1 MLHDESLSSYSDIIT
16 FTQEEKE
23 LVEIVFERIGA
34 ISSVSYERLNNKLL
48 DLERVAKSISKYPS
62 IKASSILAGKKRDA
76 KSLVSSLCD
85 ANTDSMLLS
94 LPAKTILGKAYLVAK
109 FHTFVAFAKV
119 GEKLEI
125 EEEFLERLK
134 KAIFD
139 IMFTIMAEDVYVS
152 LLSSEGIVVEV
163 KEEIAFALTD
173 LWESRLDKNA
183 TQFSSILT
191 AIWQARAN
199 IAPVFGTMM
208 GTSEFFSFSSHV
220 GLKWAHVISK
230 KLVIK
235 EVMWALEEFLFG
247 ISYEEI
253 IFIREKLEKE
263 NIKAVSRDE
272 VFNMLGRY
280 DNYKASDARS
290 FYASYARRRNNAEAR
305 KRLGVIGPKNILEDH
320 CVRSM
325 FEDASFLKT

>member
-1 MLHDESLSSYSDIIT
+1 VLNDENLSSYSDIIT
-16 FTQEEKE
+16 FTQEEKT
-23 LVEIVFERIGA
+23 LVEVVFSKIKT
-34 ISSVSYERLNNKLL
+34 ISIVSYERLNNKLL

-62 IKASSILAGKKRDA
+62 IKASSILAGNVRDA

-85 ANTDSMLLS
+85 AKTDSMLLS
-94 LPAKTILGKAYLVAK
+94 LPTKTILGKAYLVAK

-125 EEEFLERLK
+125 EGELLERLK

-152 LLSSEGIVVEV
+152 LLSYEKMTTEV
-163 KEEIAFALTD
+163 KEDIALALTD

-183 TQFSSILT
+183 AQFSSILV
-191 AIWQARAN
+191 AIWQARAK

-208 GTSEFFSFSSHV
+208 GTSEFFSFSNHI
-220 GLKWAHVISK
+220 GLKWAHIISK
-230 KLVIK
+230 KLVVK

-272 VFNMLGRY
+272 VFNMLGRH
-280 DNYKASDARS
+280 DNYKTSDARS

-305 KRLGVIGPKNILEDH
+305 KRLGVVGPKNILEDH
-320 CVRSM
+320 CVCSI
-325 FEDASFLKT
+325 FEDASFLKV